1 MNRPPM
7 LTIDTVRQGTPMVR
21 DISGTWQQFMGI
33 TPGEAN
39 AVAEG
44 LAAYGRIPADEAWV
58 YRCVSLK
65 ATFAQG
71 VPLRV
76 YVRDG
81 KTLIPAADATNAA
94 AQDLQALLD
103 DVNPVS
109 MNGADLKAFSVAA
122 LSVWGETYWRKV
134 RGRLGGPPKEL
145 WWLRSPD
152 VTPKLGSSW
161 IEAYEYRP
169 TGNAGA
175 TAEVYAARDVVAFR
189 RLNLQDPTR
198 GLSPLSATRYDIALS
213 RQASEATNAL
223 VANWSIPPG
232 AWVIPKDAEFT
243 PQDRSLV
250 QRVLRSL
257 RGPRNRGKV
266 PVLPAGLTWQAMALS
281 PQDAEWLAARKVSRM
296 TVCAALGVP
305 LVLAGDD
312 EKTGVYRSMLDAER
326 IFARNMIG
334 ELDWIADGI
343 NGWLVPDFDPA
354 PPAQRA
360 IVVGFDYAGIEAL
373 QAPLEDRK
381 RVAILEVQN
390 GIRARDEYRA
400 EFALGPALPDGVP
413 QFVQLTTLLPV
424 DAPAPEVP
432 EPDLTAEEV
441 EPAALRALYRQPAV
455 KAYLAGGPL
464 EPVAALLGVEPSAAL
479 AEGLRRRYTASQLLD
494 GFPAEGF
501 AGLKPTTQG
510 VTP

>member
-7 LTIDTVRQGTPMVR
+7 LIPDPSVSVR

-33 TPGEAN
+33 SAGETQQ
-39 AVAEG
+39 VADG
-44 LAAYGRIPADEAWV
+44 LAAYGRVPADEAWV

-65 ATFAQG
+65 ATFAQS

-76 YVRDG
+76 YIREG
-81 KTLIPAADATNAA
+81 KTLIPAEDTANAA

-103 DVNPVS
+103 DVNPEA
-109 MNGADLKAFSVAA
+109 MNGADLRAYTVAA

-134 RGRLGGPPKEL
+134 RGRFGGPPREI

-152 VTPKLGSSW
+152 ISPKIGATW
-161 IEAYEYRP
+161 IDAYEYRP
-169 TGNAGA
+169 SGQAAA
-175 TAEVYAARDVVAFR
+175 TAEVYQPRDIVAFR
-189 RLNLQDPTR
+189 RLNLQNPTR
-198 GLSPLSATRYDIALS
+198 GLSPLSAIRYDIALS
-213 RQASEATNAL
+213 RQATEATNAL

-232 AWVIPKDAEFT
+232 AWVIPKDADFT
-243 PQDRSLV
+243 PQDRSIV

-296 TVCAALGVP
+296 TVCAIMGVP

-326 IFARNMIG
+326 VFARNMIG
-334 ELDWIADGI
+334 ELDWIADSI

-354 PPAQRA
+354 PPAQRR
-360 IVVGFDYAGIEAL
+360 IVVAWDYSGIEAL
-373 QAPLEDRK
+373 QAPVEDRK
-381 RVAILEVQN
+381 RVALSEVQT
-390 GIRARDEYRA
+390 GVRARDEYRA
-400 EFALGPALPDGVP
+400 EFALGPALPSEIP
-413 QFVQLTTLLPV
+413 QYVQLTTLLPV
-424 DAPAPEVP
+424 AAQAPDVAQPEIIADSPEIVGQAGPPPAPMKG
-432 EPDLTAEEV
+432 
-441 EPAALRALYRQPAV
+441 LYRHPAV

-464 EPVAALLGVEPSAAL
+464 GPVAELLGVEPSEAL
-479 AEGLRRRYTASQLLD
+479 AEGLRRRYTVRQLLE
-494 GFPAEGF
+494 GVPAEGF
-501 AGLKPTTQG
+501 APL
-510 VTP
+510 VRSS